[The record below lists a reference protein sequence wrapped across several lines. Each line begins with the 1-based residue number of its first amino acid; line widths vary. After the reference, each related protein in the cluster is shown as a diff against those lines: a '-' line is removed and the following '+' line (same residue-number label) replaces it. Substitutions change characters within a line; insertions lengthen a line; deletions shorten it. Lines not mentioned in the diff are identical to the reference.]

1 VRNPIYRVLKILG
14 KAEKKFRN
22 VFVSTSC
29 PDTWHLRAEKV
40 GVMMVVGND
49 VTVNGKGQ

>member
-1 VRNPIYRVLKILG
+1 LEILG
-14 KAEKKFRN
+14 K
-22 VFVSTSC
+22 VSENSEALFCVPTSC
-29 PDTWHLRAEKV
+29 PDMWHLRAEKV